1 MGRDD
6 EALRDFSTAI
16 SLNPDDAVSYY
27 LRSYYWRRCG
37 DHDRQRDDLE
47 QAVRLAP
54 DFSNVCNS
62 LSWLLATCPD
72 SGIRDGRRAVELGR
86 RALENSIE
94 PTRAECLD
102 TLAAALAENGEFT
115 EAIATENEAI
125 SLMEDIDRRLKYEQR
140 LLLYENH
147 EPYRE
152 EPDN

>member
-1 MGRDD
+1 M
-6 EALRDFSTAI
+6 
-16 SLNPDDAVSYY
+16 
-27 LRSYYWRRCG
+27 
-37 DHDRQRDDLE
+37 
-47 QAVRLAP
+47 RLAP

-62 LSWLLATCPD
+62 LSWLLSTCPD